1 MTSNTPLEESQ
12 LSKVAREVLPPAP
25 VPAAA
30 QLPTSSVV
38 VVSVPSRPLI
48 VIEGTHFSG
57 KSTFEEMVSVMAPS
71 PHGFWSA
78 CTKLST
84 AILASTT
91 SNKPLTSASG
101 TYGASLRADVPF
113 STVIVWF

>member
-1 MTSNTPLEESQ
+1 MTFNTPLEESQ
-12 LSKVAREVLPPAP
+12 LSKVAREVLPA
-25 VPAAA
+25 PAAA